1 MPSRNKRLLTVGSFL
16 WLGHLVLAAT
26 AATAEPGSSSPPLP
40 RAEWPVPAETLVA
53 VLPVG
58 LTSDGLSL
66 EVSSASANVKQHD
79 PFVGSALDVSP
90 DTPVEPAPATG
101 RISGLVEEPPVEVVV
116 AAEPPHRPEVKYF
129 IERFSG
135 VRKNVV
141 EQWLV
146 RSGRYTGMIH
156 DILGQAG
163 LPEDLIF
170 TAMIESGFNPLAVSR
185 AGAKGLW
192 QFMAATARRYGLRVD
207 RWLDERLDPEK
218 STWAA
223 AAYLRDLH
231 AMFGSWHLVQAAYN
245 AGEMRVTRAIQGL
258 RTSDFWQLSQN
269 SPVLANETKN
279 FVAAIQ
285 AARVIGRDPDR
296 YGFSVTPDA
305 PVRYEN
311 VRVPPATSLRS
322 LALATGVPE
331 RDFQELNPA
340 LRLNQTPPGAAYAL
354 RVPPGASPRVEAA
367 LARGVVPA
375 RDPVV
380 AREVSARPAKTVSAK
395 ARAPRSGK
403 AVAEAPSRIHVVKPK
418 ETLQV
423 IARRYGVS
431 SEELLRWNR
440 LEDAARIHPGDRLR
454 VTAMAPREDGQGG
467 FR

>member
-1 MPSRNKRLLTVGSFL
+1 
-16 WLGHLVLAAT
+16 
-26 AATAEPGSSSPPLP
+26 
-40 RAEWPVPAETLVA
+40 VPAETLVA
-53 VLPVG
+53 VLPAG
-58 LTSDGLSL
+58 LTADGLSL
-66 EVSSASANVKQHD
+66 EVSPASANVKQHD
-79 PFVGSALDVSP
+79 PFIGSALDVP
-90 DTPVEPAPATG
+90 PETPVEPAPATP

-129 IERFSG
+129 IDRFSG
-135 VRKNVV
+135 VRKDVV
-141 EQWLV
+141 ELWLI
-146 RSGRYTGMIH
+146 RSGRYTSMIH
-156 DILGQAG
+156 NILGQAG

-192 QFMAATARRYGLRVD
+192 QFMAATAKRYGLRVD

-223 AAYLRDLH
+223 AAYLRDLY

-245 AGEMRVTRAIQGL
+245 GGEMRVTRAIQAL
-258 RTSDFWQLSQN
+258 RTSDFWQLHQK
-269 SPVLANETKN
+269 SPILANESKN

-285 AARVIGRDPDR
+285 AASVIGRDPDR
-296 YGFSVTPDA
+296 YGFSITPDT
-305 PVRYEN
+305 PIRYEN
-311 VRVPPATSLRS
+311 VQVPAATSLRS

-340 LRLNQTPPGAAYAL
+340 LRLNQTPPGGAYAL
-354 RVPPGASPRVEAA
+354 RVPPGATPRVEAA
-367 LARGVVPA
+367 LARGVAPA
-375 RDPVV
+375 REPVV
-380 AREVSARPAKTVSAK
+380 AREVSAKSTKTVSAK
-395 ARAPRSGK
+395 ARTAKTGK
-403 AVAEAPSRIHVVKPK
+403 AVSAAPSRIHVVKPK

-431 SEELLRWNR
+431 SEELQRWNG
-440 LEDAARIHPGDRLR
+440 LDTARIQPGDRLR

>member
-1 MPSRNKRLLTVGSFL
+1 
-16 WLGHLVLAAT
+16 
-26 AATAEPGSSSPPLP
+26 
-40 RAEWPVPAETLVA
+40 
-53 VLPVG
+53 
-58 LTSDGLSL
+58 
-66 EVSSASANVKQHD
+66 VKQHD
-79 PFVGSALDVSP
+79 PFIGSAFDVPP
-90 DTPVEPAPATG
+90 DTPVEPAPAPG
-101 RISGLVEEPPVEVVV
+101 RIAGLVEEPPVEVVV

-141 EQWLV
+141 EQWLI
-146 RSGRYTGMIH
+146 RSGRYTSMIH
-156 DILGQAG
+156 SILGQAG

-192 QFMAATARRYGLRVD
+192 QFMAATAQRYGLRVD

-269 SPVLANETKN
+269 SPILANETKN

-285 AARVIGRDPDR
+285 AAKVIGRDPDR

-311 VRVPPATSLRS
+311 VHVPAGTSLRS

-340 LRLNQTPPGAAYAL
+340 LRLNQTPPGGPYAL

-367 LARGVVPA
+367 VARGVAPA
-375 RDPVV
+375 REPVV
-380 AREVSARPAKTVSAK
+380 VREVSARPAKAVSAK
-395 ARAPRSGK
+395 ARTPRSGK
-403 AVAEAPSRIHVVKPK
+403 TVAAVPSRIHVVKPK

-431 SEELLRWNR
+431 SEDLQRWNR